1 MFKCVVQKLDIQQR
15 MLTDVML
22 KLLGDEDQRV
32 RHAAASAICRFE
44 NKRDNRI
51 GY

>member
-1 MFKCVVQKLDIQQR
+1 
-15 MLTDVML
+15 MLVDVML

-44 NKRDNRI
+44 SKHDYCIASNTPYSRRTDCLSF
-51 GY
+51 